1 MGTKTKQQEKKLTAY
16 ESRQVEK
23 IAAWKA
29 EFPNPFGELFRRT
42 VQPLANVVENI
53 IPDRLAL
60 KAIDAS
66 YNVSDYTATLGD
78 IKIQAGVKDITE
90 LRHKPLEV
98 CDDLSRRVGTAAQG
112 IATVEGVL
120 TGAGGVISTLLDVP
134 LLFTLCL
141 RTIIKIGHCYG
152 YPLDRPTDK
161 AWVLGALAVALSATK
176 EKRTDLM
183 VRLREIEELLVEEV
197 QENIVVEETAS
208 LLTQIEILEDIPVV
222 GAVTGG
228 LLNLSVAH
236 RTDVTAR
243 HLFQER
249 WLRDNGKVEE
259 IEPGPHLG
267 VVPPLYGWSGVFAR
281 AGYSTLHSLSFGVA
295 FPFCLAAEIFT
306 PVTRPLTSR
315 IGALAAASGG
325 NGRLDGLVGALVGTG
340 IPEEKTRYYQ
350 RELEAGHTIV
360 TVKAD
365 GRYDEAASILR
376 RHGAYDM
383 HTAASR
389 TAGTAARGQ
398 AAAPQDRATGIE
410 AITHEQIAKRAYEIW
425 QQRGYPPGTEQENWL
440 EAERQFATGA
450 ATAAAPA
457 SRTVEGGEK
466 IQLHE
471 EELQVHKQPVETG
484 AVRVRKEAVTEHR
497 TMEIPVQREEVVI
510 ERQAPT
516 GEPTSASDIA
526 PGEEI
531 RVPVSEE

>member
-243 HLFQER
+243 HLFQE
-249 WLRDNGKVEE
+249 
-259 IEPGPHLG
+259 
-267 VVPPLYGWSGVFAR
+267 
-281 AGYSTLHSLSFGVA
+281 
-295 FPFCLAAEIFT
+295 
-306 PVTRPLTSR
+306 
-315 IGALAAASGG
+315 ALAAGQRQGRGDRARSAPRRCSAALRVVRCLCT
-325 NGRLDGLVGALVGTG
+325 GRLQHPAQSEFRRG
-340 IPEEKTRYYQ
+340 I
-350 RELEAGHTIV
+350 
-360 TVKAD
+360 
-365 GRYDEAASILR
+365 SILPGGRDLHPGHSFFDLANWGPGRGER
-376 RHGAYDM
+376 RQRAPRWPG
-383 HTAASR
+383 
-389 TAGTAARGQ
+389 RG
-398 AAAPQDRATGIE
+398 PGGDGHPRREDPLLSERA
-410 AITHEQIAKRAYEIW
+410 
-425 QQRGYPPGTEQENWL
+425 
-440 EAERQFATGA
+440 
-450 ATAAAPA
+450 
-457 SRTVEGGEK
+457 
-466 IQLHE
+466 
-471 EELQVHKQPVETG
+471 
-484 AVRVRKEAVTEHR
+484 
-497 TMEIPVQREEVVI
+497 
-510 ERQAPT
+510 
-516 GEPTSASDIA
+516 
-526 PGEEI
+526 
-531 RVPVSEE
+531 